1 VNNILLVFIL
11 CSLINSYAIYQN
23 LETASK
29 LVPIWKCLT
38 IKKMMIHLTTC
49 LFICLFCIN
58 LFFLAV
64 DRNPFEIPIFIEIEA
79 LMRNLTLLTKI
90 LFTLLLFIFN
100 DESTEPSRILKK
112 AVSCGLRRSRIER
125 IKAKGSC

>member
-1 VNNILLVFIL
+1 MNNILLVFIL
-11 CSLINSYAIYQN
+11 CSLMNSYAIYQN

-29 LVPIWKCLT
+29 LIPIWKCLT

-79 LMRNLTLLTKI
+79 LIRNLTLLTKI

>member
-29 LVPIWKCLT
+29 LIPIWKCLT

-79 LMRNLTLLTKI
+79 LIRNLTLLTKI

>member
-1 VNNILLVFIL
+1 MNNILLVFIL

-29 LVPIWKCLT
+29 LIPIWKCLT

-79 LMRNLTLLTKI
+79 LMRNLTLLTKMV
-90 LFTLLLFIFN
+90 FTLLLFVFN
-100 DESTEPSRILKK
+100 DEPTETSRILKK

>member
-1 VNNILLVFIL
+1 M
-11 CSLINSYAIYQN
+11 NSYAIYQN

-79 LMRNLTLLTKI
+79 LIRNLTLLTKI

>member
-1 VNNILLVFIL
+1 MNNILLVFIL
-11 CSLINSYAIYQN
+11 CSLMNSYAIYQN

-79 LMRNLTLLTKI
+79 LIRNLTLLTKI